1 MEVLKNGQGLA
12 KHRAEG
18 QEEVAK
24 HEREMKAGGE
34 KPWNEFLGK
43 S

>member
-1 MEVLKNGQGLA
+1 MEVLKNAQGLA

-24 HEREMKAGGE
+24 HEREMKAGG
-34 KPWNEFLGK
+34 K
-43 S
+43 SPGMSF